1 MTDWDK
7 FAKVALTPVAPA
19 TKDPKRCVLVGL
31 ERSGGRFLVRSGY
44 DRPFVED
51 LKRSLNDR
59 TWSQRHRVWAVST
72 REWVPLWECLERH
85 YEADNILFTP
95 TAEAK
100 RAELV
105 EDSVIEDA
113 RDRELLQ
120 ELALHVILE
129 IRVGA
134 RASVVHAAFT
144 ALWAET
150 LDEREYPDH
159 WPGCACFGCWT
170 DERRDL
176 IRAYAWLCGRRGVT
190 CTDRSRGFEYRP
202 NYYERR
208 RSKRLQGRYK
218 EHVPLATIV
227 EVLQGL
233 NHAEIV

>member
-1 MTDWDK
+1 MTSWDK
-7 FAKVALTPVAPA
+7 FSRVGEPVEPPN
-19 TKDPKRCVLVGL
+19 KDPNRGVIVGL
-31 ERSGGRFLVRSGY
+31 ERGGKRFLVRSGY

-59 TWSQRHRVWAVST
+59 AWSKEHRVWAVST
-72 REWVPLWECLERH
+72 REWVLLWECLERH
-85 YEADNILFTP
+85 YETANILFTP

-105 EDSVIEDA
+105 EDSVLEDT
-113 RDRELLQ
+113 RDRELLT

-144 ALWAET
+144 ALWNET
-150 LDEREYPDH
+150 LNERSQPGH
-159 WPGCACFGCWT
+159 WPGCACLECWT

-176 IRAYAWLCGRRGVT
+176 IRAYAWLCGRRGVM

-202 NYYERR
+202 TYLERE
-208 RSKRLQGRYK
+208 RSKRLQGAGK
-218 EHVPLATIV
+218 ETAPLATVV

-233 NHAEIV
+233 NHAEVV